1 MSKQIF
7 EYRGVS
13 DAVYAKV
20 LRDDLDGLEFGP
32 VKDFAGVSEIGK
44 TTESNNEAHY
54 YDNIPAVIISS
65 TGADTLAINTAGIPL
80 DILADITGQ
89 YYDAATGMF
98 VEQERDPGDYAFGY
112 RTQKTD
118 GTEVLVWRLKG
129 SFSIPST
136 TNATQDAGTTANGQT
151 LNYTGISTIHKF
163 TKTGKPA
170 KAVNLDTSGNLVDT
184 SDFFESVQTPDT
196 ITSST
201 VIPVS
206 GVGLAPSESSLVVGD
221 TIQLVSTV
229 YPVNATNKA
238 VTYASSDAEVASVS
252 ETGLV
257 TALSA
262 GTATITVTTTDGSK
276 TDTSSITVSEEA

>member
-1 MSKQIF
+1 MGKQIF

-20 LRDDLDGLEFGP
+20 LRDDLDGLEFGE

-98 VEQERDPGDYAFGY
+98 VEQERNPGDYAFGY

-184 SDFFESVQTPDT
+184 SDFFETVQTPDT
-196 ITSST
+196 ISAST

-206 GVGLAPSESSLVVGD
+206 GVGLAPSESSLTVGD
-221 TIQLVSTV
+221 TLQLVATV